1 MPTPA
6 RRTAFEI
13 LLRVETQ
20 ASYASELL
28 ASPMTAGLSLADA
41 ALCTE
46 LVLGTL
52 RWQGTFDFISQ
63 HFARGRWTGFDP
75 EVQVALRMGLYQLR
89 FLTRMPARAA
99 IYETVELVKAA
110 GKRSAAGLVN
120 AVLRQGA
127 EADLASLQGPAMVQ
141 STVRSM
147 AQLMNE
153 AEWAAIELSHPS
165 WMLQRWSGQFGHAE
179 AVSLARANNQ
189 APVTFLRPNPLRP
202 SRDFEGGVDVDTVD
216 TEVELAERLRRQGIQ
231 TQPGNF
237 LKQCRAVVQGNIT
250 RTESYRRGEIVLQ
263 DEASQMV
270 AGLLDVQHGDRVLDL
285 CAAPG
290 NKTSQLAQS
299 AGPPGHVVACDLHLH
314 RLAGMGSTQK
324 LPNINLVALDGAE
337 PLPFR
342 ASFDRILVDA
352 PCSGTGTLRRHPEI
366 KWRLTPSV
374 VQALAEKQLR
384 LLTSAAEV
392 LSAGGRM
399 VYSTC
404 SLEDEENRA
413 VVQAFLSSRPDFSLH
428 PLHDDASRLRPL
440 FHPSAGWILEKE
452 FLETSPAR
460 DGVDGFFAAILL
472 KRKPE

>member
-89 FLTRMPARAA
+89 FLIRMPARAA

-120 AVLRQGA
+120 AVLRHGA
-127 EADLASLQGPAMVQ
+127 EADLASLRDPAMD
-141 STVRSM
+141 
-147 AQLMNE
+147 E

-165 WMLQRWSGQFGHAE
+165 WLLQRWIGQFGHAE

-189 APVTFLRPNPLRP
+189 PPVTYLRP

-237 LKQCRAVVQGNIT
+237 LKQCRAVVHGNIT

-270 AGLLDVQHGDRVLDL
+270 AGLLDVRQGDRVLDL

-290 NKTSQLAQS
+290 NKTLQLAQS
-299 AGPPGHVVACDLHLH
+299 AGRQGRVVACDLHLH
-314 RLAGMGSTQK
+314 RLAGMGSTEK
-324 LPNINLVALDGAE
+324 LPHINLVALDGAE
-337 PLPFR
+337 PLPFH

-366 KWRLTPSV
+366 KWRLTPSG

-413 VVQAFLSSRPDFSLH
+413 VVKNFLSLRPDFRLL
-428 PLHDDASRLRPL
+428 PLRDDASRLRPL

-460 DGVDGFFAAILL
+460 DGADGFFAAILL

>member
-28 ASPMTAGLSLADA
+28 ASQMTAELSLADA

-63 HFARGRWTGFDP
+63 HFARGRWTCFDP
-75 EVQVALRMGLYQLR
+75 EVRVALRMGLYQLR

-127 EADLASLQGPAMVQ
+127 EADLAPLQGPAMAQ
-141 STVRSM
+141 SM
-147 AQLMNE
+147 DE

-189 APVTFLRPNPLRP
+189 APVTFLRPMTG
-202 SRDFEGGVDVDTVD
+202 FEGGVDTVD
-216 TEVELAERLRRQGIQ
+216 TDVELEERLRRQGIQ
-231 TQPGNF
+231 TQTGNF
-237 LKQCRAVVQGNIT
+237 LKRCRAVIQGNIT
-250 RTESYRRGEIVLQ
+250 RTESYRRGEIVIQ

-270 AGLLDVQHGDRVLDL
+270 AGLLDVRQGDRVLDL

-299 AGPPGHVVACDLHLH
+299 AGQPGRVVACDLHLH
-314 RLAGMGSTQK
+314 RLAGMGSAQK
-324 LPNINLVALDGAE
+324 LPHINLVALDGAE

-342 ASFDRILVDA
+342 TSFDRILVDA

-413 VVQAFLSSRPDFSLH
+413 VVKNFLSLRPDFRLL
-428 PLHDDASRLRPL
+428 PLRDDALRLRPL

-460 DGVDGFFAAILL
+460 DGADGFFAAILL

>member
-20 ASYASELL
+20 GSYASELL
-28 ASPMTAGLSLADA
+28 ASQWTAGLSLADA

-63 HFARGRWTGFDP
+63 HFARGRWTAFDP

-120 AVLRQGA
+120 AVLRNGA
-127 EADLASLQGPAMVQ
+127 EAELASLQGPAMVQ
-141 STVRSM
+141 SM
-147 AQLMNE
+147 DE
-153 AEWAAIELSHPS
+153 AEWVGIELSHPP
-165 WMLQRWSGQFGHAE
+165 WLLQRWSGQFGHAE

-189 APVTFLRPNPLRP
+189 PPVTFLRPNPC
-202 SRDFEGGVDVDTVD
+202 FEGGAD
-216 TEVELAERLRRQGIQ
+216 TEVELEERLRQQGIQ

-237 LKQCRAVVQGNIT
+237 LKQCRAVIQGNVT
-250 RTESYRRGEIVLQ
+250 RTESYRRGEIVIQ

-270 AGLLDVQHGDRVLDL
+270 AGLLDVRQGDRVLDL

-290 NKTSQLAQS
+290 NKTLQLAQS
-299 AGPPGHVVACDLHLH
+299 SGRPGRVVACDFHLH
-314 RLAGMGSTQK
+314 RLAEMAATQK
-324 LPNINLVALDGAE
+324 FPNVSLAALDGAE

-366 KWRLTPSV
+366 KWRLTLSG
-374 VQALAEKQLR
+374 VQALADKQLR
-384 LLTSAAEV
+384 LLASAAEV
-392 LSAGGRM
+392 LAAGGRM

-413 VVQAFLSSRPDFSLH
+413 VVKNFLSLRPDFRLL
-428 PLHDDASRLRPL
+428 PLQDDASRLRPL

-460 DGVDGFFAAILL
+460 DGADGFFAAILL

>member
-63 HFARGRWTGFDP
+63 HFAQGRWTSFDP
-75 EVQVALRMGLYQLR
+75 EVRVALRMGLYQLR

-99 IYETVELVKAA
+99 IYETVELVKTA

-120 AVLRQGA
+120 VVLRKGA

-141 STVRSM
+141 SIVQSM
-147 AQLMNE
+147 PQSMDE

-165 WMLQRWSGQFGHAE
+165 WMLQRWSGQFGPEE
-179 AVSLARANNQ
+179 AISLARANNQ
-189 APVTFLRPNPLRP
+189 APVTYLRPNPLLP
-202 SRDFEGGVDVDTVD
+202 SRGFESGVDTVD
-216 TEVELAERLRRQGIQ
+216 TEAELEERLRRQGIQ

-237 LKQCRAVVQGNIT
+237 LKQCRAVIQGNIT
-250 RTESYRRGEIVLQ
+250 RTESYRRGEIAIQ

-270 AGLLDVQHGDRVLDL
+270 AGLLDVQQGDRVLDL

-299 AGPPGHVVACDLHLH
+299 AGKEGCVVACDVHLR
-314 RLAGMGSTQK
+314 RLSGMGSTQK
-324 LPNINLVALDGAE
+324 LPNINLVALDGAG

-366 KWRLTPSV
+366 KWRLTHSG

-384 LLTSAAEV
+384 LLTCAAEV

-413 VVQAFLSSRPDFSLH
+413 VVKNFLALRPDFHLL
-428 PLHDDASRLRPL
+428 PLHADAPRLRPS
-440 FHPSAGWILEKE
+440 FHPSAGWILEKK

-460 DGVDGFFAAILL
+460 DSADGFFAAILL